1 MYYEVENIR
10 LQLITSVKIFIK
22 IIDRFKFVE
31 LGLPFNLKKGF
42 ISNRLHVGKKPSGI
56 IVERKIETV
65 QGKKFV
71 WIDLQNPDR
80 TDVEK
85 LAQQYSWNALNI
97 EDCMTKFELPK
108 LDSYDNHFFVIL
120 HFPSVLQQ
128 PKISRNSQISI
139 FIGKDF
145 LVTIH
150 QGDLKPLVDLVNI
163 CKNDSD
169 QHRKKRIL
177 EKSSGYLL
185 HEIVDTLVD
194 DLLHISRKVIAN
206 LDDLEDEVF
215 DETKSVARSI
225 ALLRREIN
233 IMRRIV
239 NPLKKFVLE
248 IAKSIKRFSDEDDLS
263 LYFDDVIDHI
273 DKVIETLEESRETM
287 EIYKDTDFMLS
298 TEKTNKVLAAL
309 TIIFT
314 FAIPGTIIGT
324 FYGMNINLPGGLN
337 DHSTMFGPF
346 TSFIIII
353 LASSIPVILMFIYFR
368 KLGWIAN

>member
-1 MYYEVENIR
+1 MI
-10 LQLITSVKIFIK
+10 
-22 IIDRFKFVE
+22 
-31 LGLPFNLKKGF
+31 P
-42 ISNRLHVGKKPSGI
+42 
-56 IVERKIETV
+56 VERKIETV
-65 QGKKFV
+65 QGKRFL

-80 TDVEK
+80 NDIEK
-85 LAQQYSWNALNI
+85 LAETYRLNTLNI
-97 EDCMTKFELPK
+97 EDCMTKSELPK
-108 LDSYDNHFFVIL
+108 LDSYQDHFFVIL
-120 HFPSVLQQ
+120 HFPSLLRQ
-128 PKISRNSQISI
+128 PGISRNSQLSI

-145 LVTIH
+145 LITVH

-163 CKNDSD
+163 CKNNLDV
-169 QHRKKRIL
+169 HRKERIL
-177 EKSSGYLL
+177 GKSAEYLL
-185 HEIVDTLVD
+185 HEIIDILVD
-194 DLLHISRKVIAN
+194 ELLHISRKVIAN

-215 DETKSVARSI
+215 DEKISVARSI

-233 IMRRIV
+233 VMRRIA

-248 IAKSIKRFSDEDDLS
+248 ITKNIKKFSEEDDLS

-314 FAIPGTIIGT
+314 FAIPGTVIGT

-337 DHSTMFGPF
+337 DQALFFGPYTAF
-346 TSFIIII
+346 TLII
-353 LASSIPVILMFIYFR
+353 LASTIPVALMYIYFK
-368 KLGWIAN
+368 KLGWINK